1 MSTIEMGYI
10 SEVDFSQRSATKAAA
25 VWGLAAIFYFYELM
39 LLVSPSVMLN
49 DLTLAFKTTAEQ
61 LGSLSA
67 FYYYAYAAM
76 QIPVGLLMDRF
87 GPRILLTLAA
97 LLCA

>member
-1 MSTIEMGYI
+1 MKSINL
-10 SEVDFSQRSATKAAA
+10 RAASI
-25 VWGLAAIFYFYELM
+25 WGLAAVFYFYELV

-49 DLTLAFKTTAEQ
+49 DLTLTFSTSAEQ
-61 LGSLSA
+61 LGSLAA

-97 LLCA
+97 LFCALGCLIFGFAPNLL